1 MKSILILFA
10 LALLTACAAPK
21 IQTPLDI
28 NKASKIELQGTNT
41 IRGYGKYASNITCA
55 GGLVGI
61 FVATAYADELVMS
74 LFGNTTK
81 GSYNENINNH
91 DSVASADFQKYRR
104 STVCDSE
111 GFFTFSNL
119 VDETYYVV
127 TRIHWASG
135 LWTPQGSA
143 LMQKVT
149 IQGGKT
155 VEITLTP

>member
-1 MKSILILFA
+1 MKSILTLFA
-10 LALLTACAAPK
+10 VALLTACAAPK
-21 IQTPLDI
+21 VQIPLDI
-28 NKASKIELQGTNT
+28 NRASKIELQGTNT
-41 IRGYGKYASNITCA
+41 IKGRGIYGPNITCA

-61 FVATAYADELVMS
+61 FVATAYADELMMS

-81 GSYNENINNH
+81 GSYNDNVYNH
-91 DSVASADFQKYRR
+91 DVGASADFQKYRR

-111 GFFTFSNL
+111 GFFTIGNL

-135 LWTPQGSA
+135 WTPQGA
-143 LMQKVT
+143 AFMQKVT

-155 VEITLTP
+155 VEITLAP